1 MGQVSKS
8 ELRRLRN
15 EVEISSLIRF
25 LDIPWKKSEGYFR
38 YLCPLCSDFHTA
50 TNPRTNLGRCF
61 RCGKNFN
68 PIDLVML
75 VCGIPFL
82 EAVNY
87 LHENEKAISAQ
98 PVHQKARERDHRL
111 A

>member
-1 MGQVSKS
+1 MERVSKS
-8 ELRRLRN
+8 ELSRLRN
-15 EVEISSLIRF
+15 EVEISALIRF

-50 TNPRTNLGRCF
+50 TNPRTNLARCF
-61 RCGKNFN
+61 RCEKNLN

-75 VCGIPFL
+75 VWGKLFL
-82 EAVNY
+82 EAVHY
-87 LHENEKAISAQ
+87 LHENEKAISVLS
-98 PVHQKARERDHRL
+98 VHQISRERDHRL